1 MKKPLLTLIVL
12 MSVIVLTAL
21 PVRAGV
27 KSVLI
32 TEVQTG
38 SLTSAG
44 EEFVEIQNTTAA
56 DIDISGW
63 TLYYKSATGTT
74 WSKKATVPT
83 GLLAAGKFWVF
94 ASNLAGNTSYSSGLS
109 QTGGN
114 IQIRD
119 KQAATVDQFGWG
131 TANASLGKPASPS
144 EAGQSMYRIYNLDLI
159 KMLNTDDNF
168 VDFDLTASPTAG
180 SIPKADV
187 VEVDPEVATYPA
199 LELSELLPDPASP
212 LTDATDEYIEIYN
225 PSANTVDLSGWKL
238 RDESGDEYLIKNIQI
253 DPLEHLAIYVSDS
266 KITLNN
272 TGDSVVLIDPNGK
285 VVDETANYGNA
296 EVGLSWIKIAN
307 QWQWAE
313 ASTPGGINS
322 SVYIEPITTPSAAV
336 KSVKKAVAKKVA
348 STVSAKTTTAKA
360 TKAKA
365 ASASSAKNSDGNGI
379 DSQQSQSQGS
389 KWWSWLLVSAGI
401 ATIGYGIYEYR
412 TEINLFFKKLGSYFR
427 SRPKVG

>member
-1 MKKPLLTLIVL
+1 MKKRILMLIVL
-12 MSVIVLTAL
+12 MLVAVIVAL
-21 PVRAGV
+21 PARAGV
-27 KSVLI
+27 KSALI

-38 SLTSAG
+38 GLTSAG
-44 EEFVEIQNTTAA
+44 EEFVEIQNTSTTT
-56 DIDISGW
+56 IDISGW
-63 TLYYKSATGTT
+63 TMYYKSATGAT
-74 WSKKATVPT
+74 WSKKATVAT
-83 GLLAAGKFWVF
+83 GTLAPGKFWVF

-119 KQAATVDQFGWG
+119 KQAVVVDQFGWG
-131 TANASLGKPASPS
+131 TGNASLGKPASPS
-144 EAGQSMYRIYNLDLI
+144 DPGQSMYRIYDLDLV
-159 KMLNTDDNF
+159 MMQNTDDNF
-168 VDFDLTASPTAG
+168 VDFDLTTSPTAG
-180 SIPKADV
+180 SIPKADA

-212 LTDATDEYIEIYN
+212 LTDTADEYIEIYN
-225 PSANTVDLSGWKL
+225 PTANTVDLSGWKL
-238 RDESGDEYLIKNIQI
+238 RDESGDEYLIKNLQI
-253 DPLEHLAIYVSDS
+253 DPLEHLAIYVTDS

-322 SVYIEPITTPSAAV
+322 TVYIEPVISPSAAV
-336 KSVKKAVAKKVA
+336 KSVKKAVTKKAVAKA
-348 STVSAKTTTAKA
+348 SAKTTTAKA

-365 ASASSAKNSDGNGI
+365 ASAAAKNSDGTGI
-379 DSQQSQSQGS
+379 DSQQAQSQGS
-389 KWWSWLLVSAGI
+389 KWWSWLLVSLGI

-412 TEINLFFKKLGSYFR
+412 TEIILYIKKFKGYFGA
-427 SRPKVG
+427 RPKNS

>member
-1 MKKPLLTLIVL
+1 MKKRILLLIVL
-12 MSVIVLTAL
+12 MLVAVIVAL
-21 PVRAGV
+21 PARAGV

-38 SLTSAG
+38 GLASAG
-44 EEFVEIQNTTAA
+44 EEFVEIQNTTTD

-63 TLYYKSATGTT
+63 TLHYKSATGAT
-74 WSKKATVPT
+74 WSKKATVAT
-83 GLLAAGKFWVF
+83 GTLAPGKFWVF
-94 ASNLAGNTSYSSGLS
+94 ASNLVGNTSYSSGLS

-119 KQAATVDQFGWG
+119 KQAAIVDQFGWG

-144 EAGQSMYRIYNLDLI
+144 DPGQSMYRIYNIDLV
-159 KMLNTDDNF
+159 MMQNTDDNF
-168 VDFDLTASPTAG
+168 VDFDLTTSPTAG
-180 SIPKADV
+180 SIPRVDV
-187 VEVDPEVATYPA
+187 VEDDPEVAIYPA

-212 LTDATDEYIEIYN
+212 LTDITDEYIEIYN
-225 PSANTVDLSGWKL
+225 PTANIVDLSGWKL
-238 RDESGDEYLIKNIQI
+238 RDESGDEYLIKNLQI
-253 DPLEHLAIYVSDS
+253 EPLEHLAIYVTDS
-266 KITLNN
+266 KLTLNN
-272 TGDSVVLIDPNGK
+272 TGDSVVLIDPNGDA
-285 VVDETANYGNA
+285 VDEADNYGNA

-313 ASTPGGINS
+313 ASTPGEINS
-322 SVYIEPITTPSAAV
+322 SIYIEPIISPTSAV

-348 STVSAKTTTAKA
+348 AKAPAKATTAKA

-365 ASASSAKNSDGNGI
+365 SASAGAKNSDATGI
-379 DSQQSQSQGS
+379 DSQQAQSQGS
-389 KWWSWLLVSAGI
+389 KWWSWLLVSLGI

-412 TEINLFFKKLGSYFR
+412 TEIILFIKKLGSHFG

>member
-1 MKKPLLTLIVL
+1 MKKPLLALIVL
-12 MSVIVLTAL
+12 MSLVMLTAL
-21 PVRAGV
+21 PVRAAV

-38 SLTSAG
+38 GLSSAG
-44 EEFVEIQNTTAA
+44 EEFVEIQNTTTA

-74 WSKKATVPT
+74 WSKKATVPN

-94 ASNLAGNTSYSSGLS
+94 ASNLAGNTIYSSGLS

-114 IQIRD
+114 IQLRD
-119 KQAATVDQFGWG
+119 KQAAVVDQFGWG
-131 TANASLGKPASPS
+131 IGNASLGKPASPS
-144 EAGQSMYRIYNLDLI
+144 EPGQSMYRIYSFDLL

-168 VDFDLTASPTAG
+168 VDFDLTVSPTAG
-180 SIPKADV
+180 SIPKVDV
-187 VEVDPEVATYPA
+187 IQDDPEVATYPA

-225 PSANTVDLSGWKL
+225 PTANLVDLSGWKL

-266 KITLNN
+266 KIILNN

-348 STVSAKTTTAKA
+348 STASAKTTTAKA

-365 ASASSAKNSDGNGI
+365 ASASSGKKSDGTGI

>member
-1 MKKPLLTLIVL
+1 MKKPLLVLILLMLAVVL
-12 MSVIVLTAL
+12 AAL
-21 PVRAGV
+21 PAHAVV

-38 SLTSAG
+38 GLTSAG
-44 EEFVEIQNTTAA
+44 EEFVEIQNTTTD
-56 DIDISGW
+56 DIDITGW
-63 TLYYKSATGTT
+63 TLHYKSASGST
-74 WSKKATVPT
+74 WSKKATVAT

-94 ASNLAGNTSYSSGLS
+94 ESNLVGNTSYSSGLS

-119 KQAATVDQFGWG
+119 KQAAIVDQFGWG
-131 TANASLGKPASPS
+131 AANASLGKPASPS
-144 EAGQSMYRIYNLDLI
+144 DPGQSMYRIHNLDLI

-180 SIPKADV
+180 SIPKVDV
-187 VEVDPEVATYPA
+187 AEDDPEVAIYPA

-212 LTDATDEYIEIYN
+212 LTDTTDEYIEIYN
-225 PSANTVDLSGWKL
+225 PTANIVDLSGWKL
-238 RDESGDEYLIKNIQI
+238 RDESGDEYLIKNLQI
-253 DPLEHLAIYVSDS
+253 EPLEHLAIYVADS
-266 KITLNN
+266 KLTLNN
-272 TGDSVVLIDPNGK
+272 TGDSVVLIDPNGD
-285 VVDETANYGNA
+285 VVDEAANYGNA

-313 ASTPGGINS
+313 ASTPGEINS
-322 SVYIEPITTPSAAV
+322 SIYIEPIISPTSAV
-336 KSVKKAVAKKVA
+336 KSVKKAVVKKAVAKA
-348 STVSAKTTTAKA
+348 PAKA

-365 ASASSAKNSDGNGI
+365 SASAAVKNSDGTGI

-389 KWWSWLLVSAGI
+389 KWWSWLLVSLGI

-412 TEINLFFKKLGSYFR
+412 TEIILFIKKLGSHFG

>member
-1 MKKPLLTLIVL
+1 MKKRILLLIVL
-12 MSVIVLTAL
+12 TLAVVLAAL
-21 PVRAGV
+21 PARAGV

-38 SLTSAG
+38 GLTSAG
-44 EEFVEIQNTTAA
+44 EEFVEIQNTTTD

-63 TLYYKSATGTT
+63 TMYYKSATGAT
-74 WSKKATVPT
+74 WSKKATVAT
-83 GLLAAGKFWVF
+83 GTLAAGKFWVF
-94 ASNLAGNTSYSSGLS
+94 ASNLVGNTSYSSGLS

-119 KQAATVDQFGWG
+119 KQAVVVDQFGWG
-131 TANASLGKPASPS
+131 AANASLGKPASPS
-144 EAGQSMYRIYNLDLI
+144 DPGQSMYRIYSLDLI

-180 SIPKADV
+180 SIPKVDV
-187 VEVDPEVATYPA
+187 AEDDPEVAIYPA

-212 LTDATDEYIEIYN
+212 LTDTTDEYIEIYN
-225 PSANTVDLSGWKL
+225 PTANIVDLSGWKL
-238 RDESGDEYLIKNIQI
+238 RDESGDEYLIKNLQI
-253 DPLEHLAIYVSDS
+253 EPLEHLAIYVTNS
-266 KITLNN
+266 KLTLNN
-272 TGDSVVLIDPNGK
+272 TGDSVVLIDPNGD
-285 VVDETANYGNA
+285 VVDEAANYGNA

-313 ASTPGGINS
+313 ASTPGEINS
-322 SVYIEPITTPSAAV
+322 SIYIEPIISPTSAV
-336 KSVKKAVAKKVA
+336 KSVKKAVVKKAVVKA
-348 STVSAKTTTAKA
+348 PAKA

-365 ASASSAKNSDGNGI
+365 SASAAAKNSDGTGI

-389 KWWSWLLVSAGI
+389 KWWSWLLVSLGI

-412 TEINLFFKKLGSYFR
+412 TEIILFIKKLGSHLG
-427 SRPKVG
+427 SRPKAG